1 MKKVWLQTNGKRLR
15 PVLRAIIVIINV
27 RSFVLQD
34 TLSKD
39 QNQF

>member
-15 PVLRAIIVIINV
+15 HVLQAIIVIINV